1 MTTPQGLQHFVLRD
15 ETGAIV
21 SAATSLIEGFDPT
34 PITDDD
40 PDLAAFLAKGPFD
53 TPPPPSEI
61 KGGSP

>member
-1 MTTPQGLQHFVLRD
+1 MAQGLQYFVLRD
-15 ETGAIV
+15 GGVIV